1 MKAKLLGTGRALP
14 GEEIAGAYLDN
25 VELAALMDEVRT
37 RLATEAP
44 DLEVLPSDPDF
55 PERRLGVVTR
65 RVLDCDLTARDL
77 AVAAARNAFHDSG
90 VTAESIGA
98 VFVNVTAPHGLAP
111 STASTVHAALGLA
124 EDVVAMDQSLG
135 CNGSLGTMYS
145 AEGAVGRNPDRPN
158 VLTVSAEY
166 MTSALDACDRTTM
179 PVCGDG
185 AGAAVFGPPDR
196 EDLPGVWMATR
207 GSSAENI
214 TVYPVPGTRPVYRVR
229 SRGGKCF
236 VEADTIHRNAMV
248 MQGREV
254 FKDMVR
260 LLPPRIE
267 AYCERAGVKLD
278 DIDLFLFHQANAR
291 MIDAV
296 TQRLIGE
303 ECARERVPLHIESL
317 GNTSSATVPILLDQ
331 VRESGAFGPGK
342 LAFLCAFGTGYSMGM
357 TLLNG

>member
-14 GEEIAGAYLDN
+14 GEDIAGSFLDN
-25 VELAALMDEVRT
+25 VELSALMGEVRT
-37 RLATEAP
+37 KLATEAP

-65 RVLDCDLTARDL
+65 RVLDCDLTVRDL
-77 AVAAARNAFHDSG
+77 AVVAARSAFKDAG

-98 VFVNVTAPHGLAP
+98 VFVNTTTPHGLAP
-111 STASTVHAALGLA
+111 STASTVHADLGLA
-124 EDVVAMDQSLG
+124 EDVMALDQSLG
-135 CNGSLGTMYS
+135 CNGSLGNMYN
-145 AEGAVGRNPDRPN
+145 AEGAVGRNPNRPN
-158 VLTVSAEY
+158 VLTISAEF

-185 AGAAVFGPPDR
+185 AGAAIYGPPERD
-196 EDLPGVWMATR
+196 DLPGVWMATR

-236 VEADTIHRNAMV
+236 VEADTIHRYAMV

-296 TQRLIGE
+296 TQRLIGP
-303 ECARERVPLHIESL
+303 ECARERVPIHIETL
-317 GNTSSATVPILLDQ
+317 GNTSSATIPILLDQ

-342 LAFLCAFGTGYSMGM
+342 TAFLCAFGTGYSMGM
-357 TLLNG
+357 TLLHG